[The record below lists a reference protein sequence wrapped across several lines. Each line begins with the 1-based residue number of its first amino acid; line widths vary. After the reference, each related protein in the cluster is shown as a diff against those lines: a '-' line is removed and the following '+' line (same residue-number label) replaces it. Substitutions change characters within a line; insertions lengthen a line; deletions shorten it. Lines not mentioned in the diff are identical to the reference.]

1 MVIQIDHLCLLEV
14 LIFIMSYFIPAEEA
28 KPAVPSENTSAR
40 KNLQPG
46 FSLKRYSWWIQ
57 MIIYSIFVLS
67 GQAVATLLG
76 RLYYEKGGNSKWMAT
91 LVQTIGFP
99 VLVPFIFLLS
109 NQKQPAEDTNRRKYS
124 PILLLSLF
132 IFLGV
137 FLAADCMLYS
147 IGLLYLPVSTYTLLC
162 ASQLGFNAF
171 FSYFLNAQK
180 LTPFIINSLILLTIS
195 SVLLVFSPDSSDS
208 STTKGKYAIGFICT
222 LGASAGYALML
233 SVTQL
238 AFQKVLRNSSVQ
250 MVVKLIIY
258 QSVIATGVILIG
270 LFASGEWK
278 SLTKEMQKFK
288 LGNLSYLMTLVWI
301 SVSWQ
306 IFNVGAVGLIYK
318 ISSLFSNVISILG
331 LPIAPVLSV
340 FIFND
345 KMNGVKVVSMV
356 LAIWGFVSYIYQ
368 HYIDDLEIKAIAENA
383 DKVSHERNANEVSEI
398 PLMER

>member
-1 MVIQIDHLCLLEV
+1 MGKVDEECITGPSS
-14 LIFIMSYFIPAEEA
+14 IMAQEA

-40 KNLQPG
+40 KNVQPG

-57 MIIYSIFVLS
+57 MIVYSIFVLS
-67 GQAVATLLG
+67 GQSVATLLG

-99 VLVPFIFLLS
+99 VLVPFIFLVS
-109 NQKQPAEDTNRRKYS
+109 NQKQPAEETNRRKYS
-124 PILLLSLF
+124 PVLLVSLF

-147 IGLLYLPVSTYTLLC
+147 IGLLYLPVSTYTLVC

-208 STTKGKYAIGFICT
+208 SSTKGKYAIGFICT

-238 AFQKVLRNSSVQ
+238 AFRKVLRNSSIR

-258 QSVIATGVILIG
+258 QSAIATVVILIG

-278 SLTKEMQKFK
+278 SLTKEMQNFK

-318 ISSLFSNVISILG
+318 ISSLFSNVISALG
-331 LPIAPVLSV
+331 LPIVPVLSV

-368 HYIDDLEIKAIAENA
+368 HYIDDLEIKAKAENA
-383 DKVSHERNANEVSEI
+383 NKVSDERNGNQVSEI